1 MSAFGTIGVLAA
13 LQASAAAAVVDVE
26 SDSSCPSAKAVREVL
41 DALGGRDAPRSAS
54 VSVRNHGDKLTVEF
68 TWPGEA
74 QSETREL
81 AVESDCEARAQAAAV
96 VVASWLGI
104 LPGVALVS
112 SPLGSPPVEIESSKI
127 VPPTPPTPPP
137 VEPSHPKTASAAPAP
152 IAEANASVEPSH
164 PEPVSVAAASVPEA
178 LAPVAAPRA
187 WEPRRSWLGIGLE
200 GSAGGGVVPGLRFEL
215 AQVRGGTGFDFGWIA
230 STLVAMPRSK
240 SIDGGTSKWIRPAI
254 GIAGLASW
262 RSNRVQLGLDLG
274 PLIGMTVAWGSG
286 YPTNDTDASI
296 TWGLTGG
303 LRMQLVANARSY
315 WIELR
320 VIDWMRTES
329 LQHEVLPSGPSGS
342 VELPSFEGLLS
353 LGWSFAL

>member
-1 MSAFGTIGVLAA
+1 MSLLGTIGVLAA
-13 LQASAAAAVVDVE
+13 LQASAAAAVVNVE

-54 VSVRNHGDKLTVEF
+54 VSVRNRGDRLTVEF
-68 TWPGEA
+68 TWPGET

-81 AVESDCEARAQAAAV
+81 AVESDCESRAQAAAV

-112 SPLGSPPVEIESSKI
+112 SPLGPPPVEIESSKI
-127 VPPTPPTPPP
+127 VPLPPPTPPP
-137 VEPSHPKTASAAPAP
+137 VEPSHPEPAPVASAPL
-152 IAEANASVEPSH
+152 AEAHPSVEPSH
-164 PEPVSVAAASVPEA
+164 TEPVSMASASVAEA
-178 LAPVAAPRA
+178 LPPVAAPRA

-215 AQVRGGTGFDFGWIA
+215 VRLRGGTGFDFGWMA

-262 RSNRVQLGLDLG
+262 RSSRVQLGLDLG

-286 YPTNDTDASI
+286 YPTNDTDASV
-296 TWGLTGG
+296 TWGFAGG
-303 LRMQLVANARSY
+303 LRMQLFANSWSY

-320 VIDWMRTES
+320 LIDWLRTES

-342 VELPSFEGLLS
+342 VELPSVEGILS
-353 LGWSFAL
+353 VGWSLEL